1 MAKKIFISIIIMF
14 FCTSFAIAGDQTK
27 RKDQKKDQKKDGSCE
42 TIQMDSM
49 QKQIMA
55 KDQIQKRHRIKITD
69 RKRYGSNEAIG
80 LHSSQYRMNVK
91 QNMNR
96 KGN

>member
-1 MAKKIFISIIIMF
+1 MF
-14 FCTSFAIAGDQTK
+14 FCTSLAMAGDQTR

-42 TIQMDSM
+42 AIQMDSM

-55 KDQIQKRHRIKITD
+55 KDQIQKRHRIKIPE
-69 RKRYGSNEAIG
+69 RKRYGSGEVIG
-80 LHSSQYRMNVK
+80 SHSSQYRMNVK
-91 QNMNR
+91 ESMHR